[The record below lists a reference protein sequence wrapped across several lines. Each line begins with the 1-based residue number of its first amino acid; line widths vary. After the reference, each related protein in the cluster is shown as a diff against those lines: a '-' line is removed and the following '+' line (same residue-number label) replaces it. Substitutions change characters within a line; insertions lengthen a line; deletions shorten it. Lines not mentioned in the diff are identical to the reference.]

1 MELRH
6 YIGILRRSWQL
17 LVGLPILV
25 GVITLALGLLLPP
38 TYEIT
43 TQMLV
48 TQGTIAS
55 SSPPLALPNYENYH
69 SWISSEYIDDDLPQ
83 LVQTRRFAS
92 DVADWVQANHGITL
106 DPNDI
111 TSQFSAERQHRMVS
125 LTTVDRRKDVAK
137 YLAEAGVAVLQQN
150 GLGYWERE
158 ETASLNVSEVDMP
171 PEAKRVQGLGRLA
184 LDTLLRSMLAL
195 ILAVGLA
202 FLRYYMDRSLHTRA
216 QVEALGIGPA
226 AIIPRTSTI
235 TSRSKSSTTLMTLR
249 DPHSAGA
256 EGYRALRTRLQFGT
270 GAPPR
275 TLLVTSATADED
287 RADVVA
293 NLAVTFAQAG
303 QRVIVVDADLRR
315 PMLHTLFDVSNDT
328 GVSTALVQDRMRLP
342 LQSTKIAGLSV
353 MAAGPAN
360 ERSADMLASSRMD
373 TLIEK
378 LAQEANVV
386 LFNTPPIGLLTD
398 AAVLATKVDGA
409 LVVLRAGKTNADHAR
424 DAVRLLEQ
432 VNARVLGAIF
442 TDAPVEHT
450 NY

>member
-6 YIGILRRSWQL
+6 YIGILRRSWPL
-17 LVGLPILV
+17 LVGLPMLV
-25 GVITLALGLLLPP
+25 GVITLVLGLLLPP

-43 TQMLV
+43 TQLLV
-48 TQGTIAS
+48 TQDTIAS
-55 SSPPLALPNYENYH
+55 SSPPLALPNYENFH
-69 SWISSEYIDDDLPQ
+69 SWVSSEYIDDDLPQ

-92 DVADWVQANHGITL
+92 DVANWVQATHGITL
-106 DPNDI
+106 DPD
-111 TSQFSAERQHRMVS
+111 TLTKQFSAERQHRMVS

-137 YLAEAGVAVLQQN
+137 YLAEGAVAMLQQN
-150 GLGYWERE
+150 GLGYWERQ

-171 PEAKRVQGLGRLA
+171 PEAKRVQGLGQLA
-184 LDTLLRSMLAL
+184 LDTVLRSMLAL

-216 QVEALGIGPA
+216 QVEALGIVAA
-226 AIIPRTSTI
+226 AIIPRTN
-235 TSRSKSSTTLMTLR
+235 TSFRSNAKTTLVTLR
-249 DPHSAGA
+249 EPHAAVA
-256 EGYRALRTRLQFGT
+256 EAYRSLRTRLQFGNGT
-270 GAPPR
+270 EPPR
-275 TLLVTSATADED
+275 TLLVTSPTADED
-287 RADVVA
+287 RANVVA

-328 GVSTALVQDRMRLP
+328 GISTVLGQDRMRLP
-342 LQSTKIAGLSV
+342 LQSTKVAGLSV
-353 MAAGPAN
+353 LSAGPVN

-373 TLIEK
+373 TLIAK

-409 LVVLRAGKTNADHAR
+409 LVVLRADKTNADHAR

-450 NY
+450 TY